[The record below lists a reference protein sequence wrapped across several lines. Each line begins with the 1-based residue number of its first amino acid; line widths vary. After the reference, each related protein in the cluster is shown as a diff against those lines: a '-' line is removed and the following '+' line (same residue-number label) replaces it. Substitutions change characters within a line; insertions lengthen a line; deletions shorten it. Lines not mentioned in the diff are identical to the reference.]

1 MYLLLVFLPL
11 FSSITAGL
19 FGRKIGPKGSAFLT
33 VSCLLITC
41 LISCFLFIEVA
52 LNNSSVYINLIK
64 WIDCDLFQVDWG
76 FLFDTL
82 TVSTSFACAVCAQ
95 AKLSESLPKW
105 ATIRTEGFTFL
116 CSH

>member
-19 FGRKIGPKGSAFLT
+19 FGRKIGPKGSSFLT
-33 VSCLLITC
+33 VLCLLITC

-82 TVSTSFACAVCAQ
+82 TVSMCFVVTFVSFLVHLI
-95 AKLSESLPKW
+95 KPYFYTDEK
-105 ATIRTEGFTFL
+105 
-116 CSH
+116 